1 MIYPGNRFGGFRGH
15 SNYAYVAKTYPEK
28 DLLVSR
34 SENMDA
40 NLTPAGSEYTLGKD
54 LMIFETN
61 FSPKN
66 QVIPDTPCFSGR
78 VAGPGDS
85 SEEG

>member
-1 MIYPGNRFGGFRGH
+1 
-15 SNYAYVAKTYPEK
+15 
-28 DLLVSR
+28 
-34 SENMDA
+34 MDA

-85 SEEG
+85 SEEGLEKNTLGNDSVVIMATVILLALRKCTLEKDLVG

>member
-1 MIYPGNRFGGFRGH
+1 MATVIMPTLRKRTL
-15 SNYAYVAKTYPEK
+15 KTICEFLGQK
-28 DLLVSR
+28 KT
-34 SENMDA
+34 MDA

-78 VAGPGDS
+78 VDGPGDS